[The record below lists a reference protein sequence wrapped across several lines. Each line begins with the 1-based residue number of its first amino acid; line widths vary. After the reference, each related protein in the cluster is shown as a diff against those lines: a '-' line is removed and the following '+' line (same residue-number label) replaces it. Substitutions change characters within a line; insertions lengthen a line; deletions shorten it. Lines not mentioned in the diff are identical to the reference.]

1 MSEEQQDGEDKGF
14 KVTDRR
20 RFEADGSHRDEPDES
35 GESGTAGDH
44 GRALPDIDFST
55 FVLSL
60 STSVMVHLGETP
72 RPDGDTRRDLGL
84 AKQTIDIL
92 AMLKEK
98 TSGNLSAEEA
108 RLLDE
113 LLFDL
118 RLRYVSA
125 SK

>member
-20 RFEADGSHRDEPDES
+20 RFEPDGSHREEPDEPVTS
-35 GESGTAGDH
+35 DAAGEQ

-55 FVLSL
+55 LVLSL
-60 STSVMVHLGETP
+60 STSVMVHLGEAP
-72 RPDGDTRRDLGL
+72 RPDGDTLKDLGL

-98 TSGNLSAEEA
+98 TSGNLTAEEA